1 MKKINLLFA
10 LCFSMILFSTCQE
23 EKIHPLEKSDWVP
36 DPVTS
41 VVVKNLNGAAE
52 ISYDF
57 TKHPDLLYVMAEFE
71 LNGKLKNTKA
81 TVSNKTLLVE
91 GFGDTKG
98 HEVKLYAVS
107 RSEVRSAPYS
117 VTVQPLKPQGVIT
130 FESLSVIPDFGGVYA
145 TYLNATKQDLG
156 ITIIHKDATG
166 TWVTDNTLYT
176 EKESGGLTARGLAP
190 NPTVFGIYVQ
200 DRWGNYSD
208 TLVTTLTP
216 LFEKLIPKPFKAVV
230 LPTDNI
236 TSYNANN
243 KIDKLWDGTVSSA
256 TIYYTA
262 VNSGMPTWFTFDLGK
277 VSKLSRFL
285 YQQRNDVALVQW
297 GHGNPRYFEIWG
309 SETAPNPDGSW
320 TGWTKL
326 MDVES
331 VKPSGLPVGQNSDED
346 LALMYKGEEFNFP
359 SGAPAVRYL
368 RFKINETWNKTTFFH
383 IGELTFWGQ

>member
-1 MKKINLLFA
+1 MKKLKLLLTTCCSIMLFA
-10 LCFSMILFSTCQE
+10 TCKE
-23 EKIHPLEKSDWVP
+23 EHHSPLDKSDWVP
-36 DPVTS
+36 DPVTN
-41 VVVKNLNGAAE
+41 VVVQNLNGAAQLT
-52 ISYDF
+52 YDF
-57 TKHPDLLYVMAEFE
+57 TKHPELLYVMAEYE
-71 LNGKLKNTKA
+71 INGKKRNTKA
-81 TVSNKTLLVE
+81 TVANKTILVE
-91 GFGDTKG
+91 GFGDTLP
-98 HEVKLYAVS
+98 HQVNLYAVS
-107 RSEVRSAPYS
+107 RSEVLSRPYA
-117 VTVQPLKPQGVIT
+117 VTVQPLKPQGTLT
-130 FESLSVIPDFGGVYA
+130 FESLSITADFGGAYA
-145 TYLNATKQDLG
+145 TYTNSTKQDLG
-156 ITIIHKDATG
+156 ITIMHKDASG
-166 TWVTDNTLYT
+166 AWVTDNTLYT
-176 EKESGGLTARGLAP
+176 EKESGGLTARGLDP
-190 NPTVFGIYVQ
+190 NPTVFGMYVQ

-236 TSYNANN
+236 TSFNANN
-243 KIDKLWDGTVSSA
+243 KIEKLWDGTVSSQN
-256 TIYYTA
+256 IYYTA
-262 VNSGMPTWFTFDLGK
+262 VNSGIPSWFTFDLGK

-309 SETAPNPDGSW
+309 SATAPNPDGSW